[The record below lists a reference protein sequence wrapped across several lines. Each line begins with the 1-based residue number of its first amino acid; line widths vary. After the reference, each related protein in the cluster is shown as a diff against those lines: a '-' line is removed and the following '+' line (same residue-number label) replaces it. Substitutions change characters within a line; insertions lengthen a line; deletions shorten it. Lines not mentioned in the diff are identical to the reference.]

1 MWGEMRGNSFDT
13 ARLKVT
19 KPRGRHPDKRLS
31 AVRIRSLQEPG
42 RYADGNGLYLF
53 VDESGAKRWILRTVI
68 SSKRCD
74 LGLGSA
80 QLVSLAQARDEA
92 LRLRALARKGLDV
105 LAERRASRRTIPTF
119 ADAAREVHKQ
129 HSAAFRNA
137 KHTAQW
143 LASLEADVFPV
154 FGERRVDAI
163 TSADVLKALSAIWTV
178 KPETA
183 RRLKQRIK
191 VVLDWAKASGHRSGE
206 NPVDGVAQV
215 LPRHNGQQA
224 HHAALPYANV
234 PAFLQKLRSAE
245 ASESTLLAFEFL
257 VLTAARTSEVLEAR
271 WEEIDSDL
279 KTWSVPASRMKAGR
293 EHRVPLSARCLE
305 LIERAKAIKD
315 GGPYVFPGRSE
326 KAPLS
331 NMTFLM
337 LLRRIKLD
345 EFTGHGFR
353 SSFRDWAA
361 EKTNVPRAVV
371 EAALAHVVKDKT
383 EAAYL
388 RSDLFDLRRKLMD
401 TWARFATAKPADV
414 VSIRA

>member
-1 MWGEMRGNSFDT
+1 MWGDMRDNLLDT
-13 ARLKVT
+13 RRIKVT
-19 KPRGRHPDKRLS
+19 KPRGRHPDKRLT
-31 AVRIRSLQEPG
+31 AVRIRSLREPG

-68 SSKRCD
+68 SGKRCD
-74 LGLGSA
+74 LGLGSF

-105 LAERRASRRTIPTF
+105 LAERRASKRTIPTF
-119 ADAAREVHKQ
+119 AEASREVHKQ

-154 FGERRVDAI
+154 FGERRVDVI
-163 TSADVLKALSAIWTV
+163 TSADVLKALSAIWMH

-206 NPVDGVAQV
+206 NPVDGVGRV

-224 HHAALPYANV
+224 HHAALPYASV

-245 ASESTLLAFEFL
+245 AGESTALAFEFL

-271 WEEIDSDL
+271 WEEIDTDL
-279 KTWSVPASRMKAGR
+279 KTWSIPGARMKAGR

-305 LIERAKAIKD
+305 LLERAQAIKD

-326 KAPLS
+326 KAIGS
-331 NMTFLM
+331 S
-337 LLRRIKLD
+337 RD
-345 EFTGHGFR
+345 GHR
-353 SSFRDWAA
+353 
-361 EKTNVPRAVV
+361 
-371 EAALAHVVKDKT
+371 
-383 EAAYL
+383 
-388 RSDLFDLRRKLMD
+388 
-401 TWARFATAKPADV
+401 
-414 VSIRA
+414 